1 MPFKNSLLLERPLF
15 LLAVCGRNTAMHRRP
30 YALPQAGAL
39 PPKRPCPRAAG
50 LRQAAE
56 NADQPDLIKLKHKIS
71 KRQTKRL
78 YNMARDRQKSKRFY
92 SFMEVNMQKH
102 QIFGIIAAA
111 IAGCGLLAGAAALGY
126 KLCEEWR

>member
-1 MPFKNSLLLERPLF
+1 M
-15 LLAVCGRNTAMHRRP
+15 P
-30 YALPQAGAL
+30 YAKKGSRYYKIRISMPQN
-39 PPKRPCPRAAG
+39 
-50 LRQAAE
+50 RQLVSSPAVGF
-56 NADQPDLIKLKHKIS
+56 LIKLKHKIS

-78 YNMARDRQKSKRFY
+78 YNMARDRQRSKRFY

-102 QIFGIIAAA
+102 KIFGIIAAA

>member
-1 MPFKNSLLLERPLF
+1 MPCAKKGSRYYKIRISYFQKAVGRKNRLLF
-15 LLAVCGRNTAMHRRP
+15 
-30 YALPQAGAL
+30 
-39 PPKRPCPRAAG
+39 
-50 LRQAAE
+50 
-56 NADQPDLIKLKHKIS
+56 LIKLKHKIS

-102 QIFGIIAAA
+102 KIFGIIAAA